1 MEPFKALTVVIAAIM
16 IIANNSVMSQT
27 VFEKETDTIKIY
39 EYSYKIVYQDDYV
52 MDIELDSAFVMDEI
66 SGKLSP
72 IFQIFIDDKI
82 IIVRGNLISYS
93 GVPKDCNFF
102 YPLDENNNV
111 ILFKNIL
118 HIGKVPSSI
127 KCCD

>member
-111 ILFKNIL
+111 ILFKNTL

>member
-1 MEPFKALTVVIAAIM
+1 MEPFKALTVAIVAIM
-16 IIANNSVMSQT
+16 ILVDNSVMSQT
-27 VFEKETDTIKIY
+27 VFEKEADTVKID
-39 EYSYKIVYQDDYV
+39 EHSYKIVYLDDNV
-52 MDIELDSAFVMDEI
+52 MDIVMDSVFVKDEI
-66 SGKLSP
+66 SGKVAP

-82 IIVRGNLISYS
+82 IIARGNLLSYS
-93 GVPKDCNFF
+93 GVPKDCDYF
-102 YPLDENNNV
+102 YPLDGNNNV